1 MRGLRAKGNFIDDWL
16 VHEKEMNS
24 RGFMGEF
31 ELRQEYEE
39 AKRKILELEE
49 DSEVKSDKE
58 KEEMNAIERLNKI
71 AEEYIVDKETLREA
85 MRKINE
91 RSE

>member
-24 RGFMGEF
+24 IGEF

-49 DSEVKSDKE
+49 DTEVKSDKE
-58 KEEMNAIERLNKI
+58 KEEMDAIERLNKI
-71 AEEYIVDKETLREA
+71 AEEYIINKETLREA
-85 MRKINE
+85 MKKME
-91 RSE
+91 QSQ

>member
-49 DSEVKSDKE
+49 DIEVKSDKE
-58 KEEMNAIERLNKI
+58 KEEMDAVERLNKI
-71 AEEYIVDKETLREA
+71 VEEYIVNKEILRKA
-85 MRKINE
+85 MKKVE
-91 RSE
+91 QS